1 MNERLETKTRNE
13 TRTGRIR
20 TILVAAA
27 FAAATVVGAALP
39 GVANAEE
46 AQVGP
51 GALGPALTDH
61 VQVSPELLGQL
72 QAALASEQAPP
83 PGGGSWGL
91 SPETTATEPG
101 GDGPFPDGGGE
112 EAVTP
117 EPTPT
122 LTPEPTPTPAP
133 ETTPTPTPTP
143 NTTTTPRLPFT
154 GGDAAAF
161 MIPGFVAMVAG
172 LGLVVGVAVAALRKT
187 KSTR

>member
-1 MNERLETKTRNE
+1 MNERFETKTRNAA
-13 TRTGRIR
+13 RTGRIR
-20 TILVAAA
+20 TVLMAAV
-27 FAAATVVGAALP
+27 FATATVVTAALP
-39 GVANAEE
+39 AAANADE

-51 GALGPALTDH
+51 GALGPAMMDH
-61 VQVSPELLGQL
+61 IQISPEMLGQL
-72 QAALASEQAPP
+72 QAAVASDQAVP

-133 ETTPTPTPTP
+133 ETSPTPTPTP

-161 MIPGFVAMVAG
+161 VIPGFVAIVAG

-187 KSTR
+187 KNAR

>member
-1 MNERLETKTRNE
+1 MNERFETKTRNE

-27 FAAATVVGAALP
+27 FAAATVVGTALP

-46 AQVGP
+46 AQVGDM
-51 GALGPALTDH
+51 GLGPALMDH
-61 VQVSPELLGQL
+61 VQISPELLGQL
-72 QAALASEQAPP
+72 QAAVASDQAAP

-91 SPETTATEPG
+91 SPETTATQPG
-101 GDGPFPDGGGE
+101 GDEPVPPGGGE

-133 ETTPTPTPTP
+133 ETTPTP

-161 MIPGFVAMVAG
+161 MIPGFVAIVAG
-172 LGLVVGVAVAALRKT
+172 LGLVAGVAVVALRKP
-187 KSTR
+187 KSSR